1 MLNQGRVFYIVT
13 PPCQPFIFRCFPSP
27 ETAEKLTGLLL
38 YRGAHSTLNR
48 YLVNRFLKKLE
59 THFLQHFQTVAFR
72 IRSRLSG
79 LPLERDAHSTEL
91 RRGVNELF
99 KLFQRYFGFPVS
111 ARSECAQIDHKTN
124 TAPLQQENVRENKK
138 PSRLTGECSK
148 NSRPADA
155 GRESGSQEA
164 ELRRA
169 LRVSAMKG
177 PDKP

>member
-1 MLNQGRVFYIVT
+1 
-13 PPCQPFIFRCFPSP
+13 CQPFIFRCLPSP

-48 YLVNRFLKKLE
+48 HLVNRFLKKLE

-91 RRGVNELF
+91 RRGVNELL
-99 KLFQRYFGFPVS
+99 KLFQRYFGFPLS
-111 ARSECAQIDHKTN
+111 ARSECTQTDHKTN
-124 TAPLQQENVRENKK
+124 NTPLQQENMPGNKK

-148 NSRPADA
+148 RSWPADA
-155 GRESGSQEA
+155 GQEAGTQEA

-177 PDKP
+177 PDNP